1 MAAVDYFL
9 KIDGIKG
16 ESKDSKHKDELE
28 VLSFSFGAAQQGT
41 ASSGGGMGAGK
52 VKMSDFTFTVPTS
65 TASPKLL
72 VACANGQHIASATL
86 TCRKAGKDQQ
96 EFLVYKFTDI
106 LVSSHLTGMQAI
118 AAVQQNGSPA
128 GQTTQL
134 PAVQHIETITFNYS
148 KIEMSYKEQNKDGTL
163 AGAITGMVDVK
174 GNTTA

>member
-1 MAAVDYFL
+1 MAAVDYYL

-41 ASSGGGMGAGK
+41 SASGGGLGAGK

-65 TASPKLL
+65 TASPKLF
-72 VACANGQHIASATL
+72 VACASGQHIPSATL
-86 TCRKAGKDQQ
+86 TCRKAGKEQQ
-96 EFLVYKFTDI
+96 EYLVYKFTDI
-106 LVSSHLTGMQAI
+106 LVSSHQTGLGAI
-118 AAVQQNGSPA
+118 TNQKVLASES
-128 GQTTQL
+128 QTIQ
-134 PAVQHIETITFNYS
+134 PPIQHIETITFNFS
-148 KIEMSYKEQNKDGTL
+148 KLEMSYKEQNKDGTL